1 MTSAGI
7 HDSIMVPPHEAST
20 NPMGT
25 CNSSCSFFPK
35 KYPTALKFFK
45 AEESHT
51 AHAPMQLF
59 WGDAAVERC
68 ILKKRMALFLA
79 FGRSAAA
86 PGAHDLAGFS
96 MLDCPEHSHTSRIG
110 ILPNTFL
117 FSPAAVIE

>member
-7 HDSIMVPPHEAST
+7 HDSIMVPPHEASA

-25 CNSSCSFFPK
+25 CNASCNFFPK

-51 AHAPMQLF
+51 VHAPMQLF

-68 ILKKRMALFLA
+68 SLKKRMVLFLVFGSCAGA
-79 FGRSAAA
+79 FGA
-86 PGAHDLAGFS
+86 PKLADIS
-96 MLDCPEHSHTSRIG
+96 MFD
-110 ILPNTFL
+110 
-117 FSPAAVIE
+117 